1 MTGGWDDLVAA
12 ALLGTDRRPVAA
24 EPPPGAPAALAAALA
39 ERGVEDRLLASAA
52 AWTVARRA
60 GARAGEP
67 VEVTP
72 AGEDPRPVCSPAAG
86 ARLRGLLEEGDPILV
101 RQWLE
106 LAAARGL
113 RPPPELLPDLLDYGH
128 HRLVGELAG
137 PLGLWLAEREP
148 RWAFVRGAAGDVDAV
163 WGNGGREERRALLE
177 RLRRTDPDAARELLA
192 STFAEETWE
201 DRAAFI
207 DLLAIGLSDADE
219 AFLEAA
225 LDDPRAAVRDAAA
238 TQLMALPR
246 SRFGAR
252 MAERAKPL
260 LRVEEGALVVT
271 LPGAPDAAARRDG
284 IEARGRR
291 SERLTA
297 LLAATPLDTW
307 SLDLVALPVRDN
319 LAAAVHEGWIEAAKR
334 QRNAEWARALWP
346 IDPELLAVLP
356 RDEAERLAAT
366 AEDPFAAALE
376 LDGTW
381 DSELSRAVLAAI
393 PTLEEDVRIAGYR
406 LDPTLAPEAEALR
419 DLGRR
424 DVNHLCDVLAVRAA
438 MLRDLS

>member
-1 MTGGWDDLVAA
+1 
-12 ALLGTDRRPVAA
+12 
-24 EPPPGAPAALAAALA
+24 
-39 ERGVEDRLLASAA
+39 
-52 AWTVARRA
+52 
-60 GARAGEP
+60 
-67 VEVTP
+67 
-72 AGEDPRPVCSPAAG
+72 
-86 ARLRGLLEEGDPILV
+86 
-101 RQWLE
+101 
-106 LAAARGL
+106 
-113 RPPPELLPDLLDYGH
+113 
-128 HRLVGELAG
+128 
-137 PLGLWLAEREP
+137 
-148 RWAFVRGAAGDVDAV
+148 
-163 WGNGGREERRALLE
+163 
-177 RLRRTDPDAARELLA
+177 
-192 STFAEETWE
+192 
-201 DRAAFI
+201 
-207 DLLAIGLSDADE
+207 
-219 AFLEAA
+219 
-225 LDDPRAAVRDAAA
+225 
-238 TQLMALPR
+238 
-246 SRFGAR
+246 
-252 MAERAKPL
+252 L
-260 LRVEEGALVVT
+260 LRAEDGTLVVA